1 MTIDRI
7 TFAVAGALVLASIVL
22 SQYSDPRW
30 VYLAG
35 FVGAMMFQGAFTG
48 FCPLPFLLKKMGVRS
63 GCCFQ

>member
-7 TFAVAGALVLASIVL
+7 VFAVAGTLVLASIVL
-22 SQYSDPRW
+22 SQYADGRW

-35 FVGAMMFQGAFTG
+35 FVGAMMLQGAFTG
-48 FCPLPFLLKKMGVRS
+48 FCPLPFVLKKLGVRP